1 MTDREFENII
11 KEKFSAVKCS
21 DVGKKRIFDALK
33 GADDMNEKTGR
44 NVFNEKTSEIQEIKA
59 ARVSR
64 KPVFDEKLKCHESP
78 DGYSSLSVLH
88 PSL

>member
-33 GADDMNEKTGR
+33 GADDMKEKTGR
-44 NVFNEKTSEIQEIKA
+44 NVFNEKTGEIQDVKA

-64 KPVFDEKLKCHESP
+64 KFC
-78 DGYSSLSVLH
+78 GGGCGCGALH
-88 PSL
+88 WRRCFYAQVGNR

>member
-64 KPVFDEKLKCHESP
+64 KRSFAAVAAAV
-78 DGYSSLSVLH
+78 VLLC
-88 PSL
+88 SGRE

>member
-33 GADDMNEKTGR
+33 VADDMNEKTGR
-44 NVFNEKTSEIQEIKA
+44 NVFVRYK
-59 ARVSR
+59 R
-64 KPVFDEKLKCHESP
+64 
-78 DGYSSLSVLH
+78 
-88 PSL
+88 

>member
-33 GADDMNEKTGR
+33 GADDMKEKTGR
-44 NVFNEKTSEIQEIKA
+44 NVFNEKTSEIQDVKA

-64 KPVFDEKLKCHESP
+64 KRSFAAVAAAV
-78 DGYSSLSVLH
+78 VLCIGGGAIC
-88 PSL
+88 SGRE

>member
-59 ARVSR
+59 ARGQQE
-64 KPVFDEKLKCHESP
+64 EKFC
-78 DGYSSLSVLH
+78 GGGCGGGALH
-88 PSL
+88 WRRSFYAQVGDR

>member
-33 GADDMNEKTGR
+33 GADDMKEKTGR
-44 NVFNEKTSEIQEIKA
+44 NVFNEKTSEIQDVKA

-64 KPVFDEKLKCHESP
+64 KRSFAAGGC
-78 DGYSSLSVLH
+78 GCGALH
-88 PSL
+88 WRRCFYAQVGNR